1 MPEGVNKISSYAFV
15 SAKGLKAVNLPSSL
29 STIGQDAFIGC
40 VNLNTLQVQALT
52 PPTCQNDCFDNIS
65 KTRCELQVPIGCR
78 SYYWVAPIWSE
89 FNKIVETDFS
99 GIEDVYYDN
108 LQVEIINGR
117 ISVSGC
123 LEDMTVRVYQINGTL
138 LYQGWPSY
146 GVVQFETSSKGVYIV
161 MIGNKAY
168 KLMVK

>member
-1 MPEGVNKISSYAFV
+1 M
-15 SAKGLKAVNLPSSL
+15 PSSL

-40 VNLNTLQVQALT
+40 VNLNTLQVQAFT
-52 PPTCQNDCFDNIS
+52 PPICQNDCFDNIS

-78 SYYWVAPIWSE
+78 SYYWVAPVWSE

-108 LQVEIINGR
+108 LQVGIINGR

-123 LEDMTVRVYQINGTL
+123 PDNITVRIYQINGTL
-138 LYQGWPSY
+138 IYQEQANKGEIE
-146 GVVQFETSSKGVYIV
+146 FEPASHGMYIV
-161 MIGNKAY
+161 MIGNKAF